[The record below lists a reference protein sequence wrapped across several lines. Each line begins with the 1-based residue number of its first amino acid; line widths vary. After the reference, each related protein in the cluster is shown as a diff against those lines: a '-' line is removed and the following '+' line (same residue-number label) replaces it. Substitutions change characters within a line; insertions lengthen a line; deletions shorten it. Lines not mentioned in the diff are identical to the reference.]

1 MMRDRILM
9 EIKMSIHNPHP
20 ILLIVIIQITM
31 IPEATTIMM
40 IKTQCK
46 RHARMIMMINIHITL
61 NLKTT
66 HLETIKIIQIK
77 DQTKIIH
84 QTQIDKTKMM
94 MRILLNKLIAV
105 VMITQMR
112 MIIIQTNILIIP
124 IGQIKTHDNL
134 EDLEVM
140 MERAIKIMMMIRT
153 LLNNI
158 GVGQIKPHKNTEDLA
173 IMTIMN
179 KIMMTTRTPYN
190 KFIEVGQMKTRDNT
204 KDLTVMT
211 EIMIRI
217 MTMTR
222 TLLNKQEETITM
234 MKTNILEIL
243 MIIHTLILILL
254 LIQTKT
260 KTILKIRIRIR
271 MKGKIKMKI
280 LLKVSDQL
288 MMIKMLL
295 KRMRRRTNLLRLLNL
310 KYLLLKI

>member
-1 MMRDRILM
+1 MMMIRIARWEQVMIIQMMQDRILM
-9 EIKMSIHNPHP
+9 EIKMSIHNHHP
-20 ILLIVIIQITM
+20 ILLIVTIQITM

-40 IKTQCK
+40 MIKIQSK
-46 RHARMIMMINIHITL
+46 RYAKMIMIMINIPITL
-61 NLKTT
+61 NLKIT

-158 GVGQIKPHKNTEDLA
+158 GVGQIKTHKNTEDLA

-179 KIMMTTRTPYN
+179 KIMMTTKTPYN
-190 KFIEVGQMKTRDNT
+190 KLIEVGQMKTHDNT
-204 KDLTVMT
+204 EDLTVMT

-222 TLLNKQEETITM
+222 TLLSKQEETITI
-234 MKTNILEIL
+234 MKTNILETL
-243 MIIHTLILILL
+243 MTIHTLILILL

-260 KTILKIRIRIR
+260 KPILKIRIRIR
-271 MKGKIKMKI
+271 MKGRIKMKI
-280 LLKVSDQL
+280 LLRV
-288 MMIKMLL
+288 
-295 KRMRRRTNLLRLLNL
+295 
-310 KYLLLKI
+310 